1 MPRKGNVVRVG
12 RRGQMVLPKAVR
24 EALGVTE
31 GDQLW
36 VEVEG
41 NRVILRPVSSLVRES
56 LGSLRGT
63 WGEEIASYLKK
74 EREAWDKGASFPFP
88 PQKDQPRYRPFH
100 LPPGGSGTLFPVHY
114 KTFYRPFPREVFC
127 SRFEPGPYRAFG
139 PAV

>member
-24 EALGVTE
+24 EALGVNE

-63 WGEEIASYLKK
+63 WGEEIASYLKE
-74 EREAWDKGASFPFP
+74 EREAWDKG
-88 PQKDQPRYRPFH
+88 
-100 LPPGGSGTLFPVHY
+100 G
-114 KTFYRPFPREVFC
+114 
-127 SRFEPGPYRAFG
+127 
-139 PAV
+139 

>member
-24 EALGVTE
+24 EALGVNE

-56 LGSLRGT
+56 LGLLRGT
-63 WGEEIASYLKK
+63 WGEEIASYLKE
-74 EREAWDKGASFPFP
+74 EREAWDKGS
-88 PQKDQPRYRPFH
+88 
-100 LPPGGSGTLFPVHY
+100 
-114 KTFYRPFPREVFC
+114 
-127 SRFEPGPYRAFG
+127 
-139 PAV
+139 

>member
-1 MPRKGNVVRVG
+1 MPRKRNVVRVG

-24 EALGVTE
+24 EALGLNE

-63 WGEEIASYLKK
+63 WGEEIASYLKE
-74 EREAWDKGASFPFP
+74 EREAWDKGS
-88 PQKDQPRYRPFH
+88 
-100 LPPGGSGTLFPVHY
+100 
-114 KTFYRPFPREVFC
+114 
-127 SRFEPGPYRAFG
+127 
-139 PAV
+139 

>member
-31 GDQLW
+31 GDRLW

-63 WGEEIASYLKK
+63 WGEAIASYLKE
-74 EREAWDKGASFPFP
+74 EREAWDKGS
-88 PQKDQPRYRPFH
+88 
-100 LPPGGSGTLFPVHY
+100 
-114 KTFYRPFPREVFC
+114 
-127 SRFEPGPYRAFG
+127 
-139 PAV
+139 

>member
-63 WGEEIASYLKK
+63 WGEEIASYLKE
-74 EREAWDKGASFPFP
+74 EREAWDKGS
-88 PQKDQPRYRPFH
+88 
-100 LPPGGSGTLFPVHY
+100 
-114 KTFYRPFPREVFC
+114 
-127 SRFEPGPYRAFG
+127 
-139 PAV
+139 

>member
-1 MPRKGNVVRVG
+1 MPRKRNVVRVG

-63 WGEEIASYLKK
+63 WGEEIASYIKE
-74 EREAWDKGASFPFP
+74 EREAWDKG
-88 PQKDQPRYRPFH
+88 
-100 LPPGGSGTLFPVHY
+100 G
-114 KTFYRPFPREVFC
+114 
-127 SRFEPGPYRAFG
+127 
-139 PAV
+139 

>member
-1 MPRKGNVVRVG
+1 MPKKGNVVRVG

-24 EALGVTE
+24 EALGVNE

-63 WGEEIASYLKK
+63 WGEEIASYLKE
-74 EREAWDKGASFPFP
+74 EREAWDKGS
-88 PQKDQPRYRPFH
+88 
-100 LPPGGSGTLFPVHY
+100 
-114 KTFYRPFPREVFC
+114 
-127 SRFEPGPYRAFG
+127 
-139 PAV
+139 

>member
-1 MPRKGNVVRVG
+1 MPRKRNIVRVG

-63 WGEEIASYLKK
+63 WGEEIASYLKE
-74 EREAWDKGASFPFP
+74 EREAWDKGS
-88 PQKDQPRYRPFH
+88 
-100 LPPGGSGTLFPVHY
+100 
-114 KTFYRPFPREVFC
+114 
-127 SRFEPGPYRAFG
+127 
-139 PAV
+139 

>member
-63 WGEEIASYLKK
+63 WGEEIASYIKE
-74 EREAWDKGASFPFP
+74 EREAWDKGS
-88 PQKDQPRYRPFH
+88 
-100 LPPGGSGTLFPVHY
+100 
-114 KTFYRPFPREVFC
+114 
-127 SRFEPGPYRAFG
+127 
-139 PAV
+139 

>member
-1 MPRKGNVVRVG
+1 MPRKGSVVRVG

-24 EALGVTE
+24 EALGVNE

-56 LGSLRGT
+56 LGLLRGT

-74 EREAWDKGASFPFP
+74 EREAWD
-88 PQKDQPRYRPFH
+88 Q
-100 LPPGGSGTLFPVHY
+100 GS
-114 KTFYRPFPREVFC
+114 
-127 SRFEPGPYRAFG
+127 
-139 PAV
+139 

>member
-41 NRVILRPVSSLVRES
+41 NRIILRPVSSLVRES

-63 WGEEIASYLKK
+63 WGEEIASYLKE
-74 EREAWDKGASFPFP
+74 EREAWDKGS
-88 PQKDQPRYRPFH
+88 
-100 LPPGGSGTLFPVHY
+100 
-114 KTFYRPFPREVFC
+114 
-127 SRFEPGPYRAFG
+127 
-139 PAV
+139 

>member
-41 NRVILRPVSSLVRES
+41 NRVILRPVSLLVRES
-56 LGSLRGT
+56 LGSLQGT
-63 WGEEIASYLKK
+63 WGEEIASYLKE
-74 EREAWDKGASFPFP
+74 EREAWDKGS
-88 PQKDQPRYRPFH
+88 
-100 LPPGGSGTLFPVHY
+100 
-114 KTFYRPFPREVFC
+114 
-127 SRFEPGPYRAFG
+127 
-139 PAV
+139 

>member
-1 MPRKGNVVRVG
+1 MPRKGNIVRVG

-24 EALGVTE
+24 EALGLTE

-63 WGEEIASYLKK
+63 WGEEIASYLKE
-74 EREAWDKGASFPFP
+74 EREAWDKGS
-88 PQKDQPRYRPFH
+88 
-100 LPPGGSGTLFPVHY
+100 
-114 KTFYRPFPREVFC
+114 
-127 SRFEPGPYRAFG
+127 
-139 PAV
+139 

>member
-1 MPRKGNVVRVG
+1 MPRKRNVVRVG

-41 NRVILRPVSSLVRES
+41 NRVILRPISSLVRES

-63 WGEEIASYLKK
+63 WGEEIASYLKE
-74 EREAWDKGASFPFP
+74 EREAWDKRS
-88 PQKDQPRYRPFH
+88 
-100 LPPGGSGTLFPVHY
+100 
-114 KTFYRPFPREVFC
+114 
-127 SRFEPGPYRAFG
+127 
-139 PAV
+139 

>member
-12 RRGQMVLPKAVR
+12 RRGQIVLPKAVR
-24 EALGVTE
+24 EALGVNE

-63 WGEEIASYLKK
+63 WGEEIASYLKE
-74 EREAWDKGASFPFP
+74 EREAWDKGS
-88 PQKDQPRYRPFH
+88 
-100 LPPGGSGTLFPVHY
+100 
-114 KTFYRPFPREVFC
+114 
-127 SRFEPGPYRAFG
+127 
-139 PAV
+139 

>member
-1 MPRKGNVVRVG
+1 MVRVG

-24 EALGVTE
+24 EALGVNE

-63 WGEEIASYLKK
+63 WGEEIASYLKE
-74 EREAWDKGASFPFP
+74 EREAWDKGS
-88 PQKDQPRYRPFH
+88 
-100 LPPGGSGTLFPVHY
+100 
-114 KTFYRPFPREVFC
+114 
-127 SRFEPGPYRAFG
+127 
-139 PAV
+139 

>member
-1 MPRKGNVVRVG
+1 MPRKGNIVRVG

-41 NRVILRPVSSLVRES
+41 NRIILRPVSSLVRES

-63 WGEEIASYLKK
+63 WGEEIASYLKE
-74 EREAWDKGASFPFP
+74 EREAWDKGS
-88 PQKDQPRYRPFH
+88 
-100 LPPGGSGTLFPVHY
+100 
-114 KTFYRPFPREVFC
+114 
-127 SRFEPGPYRAFG
+127 
-139 PAV
+139 

>member
-1 MPRKGNVVRVG
+1 MPTKGNIVRVG

-24 EALGVTE
+24 EALGLTE

-63 WGEEIASYLKK
+63 WGEEIASYLKE
-74 EREAWDKGASFPFP
+74 EREAWDKGS
-88 PQKDQPRYRPFH
+88 
-100 LPPGGSGTLFPVHY
+100 
-114 KTFYRPFPREVFC
+114 
-127 SRFEPGPYRAFG
+127 
-139 PAV
+139 

>member
-1 MPRKGNVVRVG
+1 MPRKRNVVRVG

-63 WGEEIASYLKK
+63 WGEEIASYLKE
-74 EREAWDKGASFPFP
+74 EREAWDKGS
-88 PQKDQPRYRPFH
+88 
-100 LPPGGSGTLFPVHY
+100 
-114 KTFYRPFPREVFC
+114 
-127 SRFEPGPYRAFG
+127 
-139 PAV
+139 

>member
-24 EALGVTE
+24 EALGVNE

-63 WGEEIASYLKK
+63 WGEAIASYLKE
-74 EREAWDKGASFPFP
+74 EREAWDKGS
-88 PQKDQPRYRPFH
+88 
-100 LPPGGSGTLFPVHY
+100 
-114 KTFYRPFPREVFC
+114 
-127 SRFEPGPYRAFG
+127 
-139 PAV
+139 

>member
-56 LGSLRGT
+56 LGLLRST
-63 WGEEIASYLKK
+63 WGEEIASYLKE
-74 EREAWDKGASFPFP
+74 EREAWDKGS
-88 PQKDQPRYRPFH
+88 
-100 LPPGGSGTLFPVHY
+100 
-114 KTFYRPFPREVFC
+114 
-127 SRFEPGPYRAFG
+127 
-139 PAV
+139 

>member
-1 MPRKGNVVRVG
+1 MPKKGNVVRVG

-41 NRVILRPVSSLVRES
+41 NRVILRPVSLLVRES

-63 WGEEIASYLKK
+63 WGKAIGSYLKE
-74 EREAWDKGASFPFP
+74 EREAWDKGS
-88 PQKDQPRYRPFH
+88 
-100 LPPGGSGTLFPVHY
+100 
-114 KTFYRPFPREVFC
+114 
-127 SRFEPGPYRAFG
+127 
-139 PAV
+139 

>member
-1 MPRKGNVVRVG
+1 MPRKRNVVRVG

-24 EALGVTE
+24 EALGVNE

-63 WGEEIASYLKK
+63 WGEEIGSYLKE
-74 EREAWDKGASFPFP
+74 EREAWDKGS
-88 PQKDQPRYRPFH
+88 
-100 LPPGGSGTLFPVHY
+100 
-114 KTFYRPFPREVFC
+114 
-127 SRFEPGPYRAFG
+127 
-139 PAV
+139 

>member
-1 MPRKGNVVRVG
+1 MPKKRNVVRVG

-24 EALGVTE
+24 EALGVNE

-63 WGEEIASYLKK
+63 WGEEIASYLKE
-74 EREAWDKGASFPFP
+74 EREAWDKGS
-88 PQKDQPRYRPFH
+88 
-100 LPPGGSGTLFPVHY
+100 
-114 KTFYRPFPREVFC
+114 
-127 SRFEPGPYRAFG
+127 
-139 PAV
+139 